1 MEQTRIT
8 KLWNKFKALPWW
20 KKLLLLVPFILMLL
34 VYFAIVFWSD
44 TSIDTSSVV
53 EYNKKKVDKQIKAIR
68 KEDKQLIKDIK
79 KIETERVKLK
89 EEEKDNEEEAENLIK
104 RIDSATDKPDEL
116 IGIITELNARQRRRD
131 S

>member
-1 MEQTRIT
+1 
-8 KLWNKFKALPWW
+8 
-20 KKLLLLVPFILMLL
+20 MLL